1 MLTPK
6 VEKLYKSLI
15 LKYDKINKLLPVS
28 FNEEE
33 EYMDAMLEQQ
43 GLRTAMAKIK
53 YLYEELH
60 PDLKVSVSLSH
71 YEQARIRTY
80 KEIKDRAS
88 SQSMHE
94 IMLIL
99 YDTPEYKALG
109 TTVWQ
114 MHYHIGQAIIAY
126 VIKNE
131 KDVISFLR
139 GESHEQQ

>member
-6 VEKLYKSLI
+6 VEKLYKELI
-15 LKYDKINKLLPVS
+15 VKYDKINKLLPVS
-28 FNEEE
+28 FNQEEE
-33 EYMDAMLEQQ
+33 AMDAMLEQQ
-43 GLRTAMAKIK
+43 GLRSAVDKIK
-53 YLYEELH
+53 YLYEEMY
-60 PDLKVSVSLSH
+60 PERKTPISLSH
-71 YEQARIRTY
+71 YEQARLRTY
-80 KEIKDRAS
+80 KEIRDRAS

-94 IMLIL
+94 IMLVL

-126 VIKNE
+126 VVQNE
-131 KDVISFLR
+131 KDVISFLK

>member
-15 LKYDKINKLLPVS
+15 IKYDRINKLLPVS
-28 FNEEE
+28 FNQEEE
-33 EYMDAMLEQQ
+33 AMDAMLEQQ
-43 GLRTAMAKIK
+43 GLRSALDKIK
-53 YLYEELH
+53 YLYAEMH
-60 PDLKVSVSLSH
+60 PKQKATASASQ
-71 YEQARIRTY
+71 YEQARLRTY
-80 KEIKDRAS
+80 KEIKERAS

-94 IMLIL
+94 IMLVL

-114 MHYHIGQAIIAY
+114 MHYHIAQAVTTY
-126 VIKNE
+126 VIQNE
-131 KDVISFLR
+131 KDVIAFLK